1 MQEFIEL
8 RLDDGRN
15 VDTGIERRGGGTP
28 IVLLHAVGG
37 NALWFASLIT
47 ALNGRRVIA
56 LDMPGHGGS
65 TGVSSWEM
73 EPLAELIFASSR
85 QLVNGPVIWGGHSWG
100 GKLAAMIAAR
110 HPQTTEGLLL
120 LDPSP
125 ACGTAVPAEV
135 FVDMTYGGEL
145 GPWPS
150 LDEAKSSVR
159 KLPQYSGWNKELERA
174 FERGLARGADGTV
187 RARISRQTL
196 IAISSGHLK
205 DHSDAIRK
213 VTCPA
218 LLAVADESL
227 FWQEQTNFPLLP
239 QATRAVIRSNHWLMT
254 GNPAELN
261 WVVDSWLA
269 AAVERGQHEP
279 KSASAR

>member
-1 MQEFIEL
+1 
-8 RLDDGRN
+8 
-15 VDTGIERRGGGTP
+15 
-28 IVLLHAVGG
+28 
-37 NALWFASLIT
+37 
-47 ALNGRRVIA
+47 
-56 LDMPGHGGS
+56 
-65 TGVSSWEM
+65 M

-85 QLVNGPVIWGGHSWG
+85 QLVNGPVVWGGHSWG

-110 HPQTTEGLLL
+110 HPQNAEGLLL

-125 ACGTAVPAEV
+125 ACGMPVPAEE
-135 FVDMTYGGEL
+135 FVDMTFGGEL

-150 LDEAKSSVR
+150 LDEAKNSVR
-159 KLPQYSGWNKELERA
+159 KLPQYSTWNRDVERA
-174 FERGLARGADGTV
+174 FERGLARGADGMV
-187 RARISRQTL
+187 RARISRPTL
-196 IAISSGHLK
+196 IAISSGLLK

-213 VTCPA
+213 VRCPA

-227 FWQEQTNFPLLP
+227 FWQEQTNFPLLLH
-239 QATRAVIRSNHWLMT
+239 ATRAVIRSNHWLMT

-269 AAVERGQHEP
+269 AAIDRTPREP